1 MDTVGYTLP
10 VSPESHDRAEIRLVV
25 PRLRPVSS
33 RIRRIQYST
42 SLKSTSSSTSS
53 FVRVLVRRARS
64 NKLAIRTNS
73 PRDSNT
79 PRELAHRTRALNTR
93 FDERTAL
100 SSPLRQGRLPRCAA
114 RMRFRTGFE
123 PAKSDQALKV
133 RVAIEE
139 AANKE
144 GLLSKKLRFER
155 SKVFS
160 DSVGTLP
167 GSFGALKSG
176 WSFSLC
182 QCKPSARDLQK
193 IAHLST
199 ERHSCLSQ
207 RSLQTMTLF
216 CSDAQ
221 FPCSLFPCFF

>member
-1 MDTVGYTLP
+1 M
-10 VSPESHDRAEIRLVV
+10 S
-25 PRLRPVSS
+25 
-33 RIRRIQYST
+33 YST
-42 SLKSTSSSTSS
+42 GFTGEPRPSRNQTGCPAIAAGFSEFDLFEVDDVFFDCLSCGAACL
-53 FVRVLVRRARS
+53 LVRRARS

-93 FDERTAL
+93 FDELTAL

-199 ERHSCLSQ
+199 GRHSCLSQ
-207 RSLQTMTLF
+207 RALQTMTVF